1 MRKRILSIT
10 LAILLMLTAANAGS
24 ITAEAAGKTTV
35 YETNAIYITKFLE
48 SKGKL
53 TVKAKHWG
61 SIAVTEKKRNKGWV
75 RTAERALTGK
85 SKELGEKKLTY
96 KIAKN
101 CKWSWCDT
109 GRNSGKSSYSRIRK
123 NAKQAREAFCKYGVD
138 ASYGVVQ
145 IFVKN
150 KKVVRVNIF
159 GS

>member
-1 MRKRILSIT
+1 M
-10 LAILLMLTAANAGS
+10 
-24 ITAEAAGKTTV
+24 
-35 YETNAIYITKFLE
+35 
-48 SKGKL
+48 
-53 TVKAKHWG
+53 
-61 SIAVTEKKRNKGWV
+61 
-75 RTAERALTGK
+75 TGK